1 MTEKQQHT
9 DLTSREAVAIGQE
22 VYDRMVVGQVQDVKA
37 ELDKA
42 LGRDSKQA

>member
-9 DLTSREAVAIGQE
+9 DLTSPEAVAIGQE
-22 VYDRMVVGQVQDVKA
+22 VYDRMVPGQDVAA

-42 LGRDSKQA
+42 LGRDSQQT